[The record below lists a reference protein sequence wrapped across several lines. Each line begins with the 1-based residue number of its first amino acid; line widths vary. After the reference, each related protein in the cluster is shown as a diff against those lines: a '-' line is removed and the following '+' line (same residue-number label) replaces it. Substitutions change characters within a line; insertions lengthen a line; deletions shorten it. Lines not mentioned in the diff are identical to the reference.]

1 MAKNYFERYI
11 WLIDTIN
18 RHGHISFKRIS
29 DLWEYCPLNDRRGE
43 PLSNRTF
50 FNHLESIYDTFGIEI
65 KCDRSLGYYIA
76 NSDDLEGD
84 SIRQW
89 LLESLSM
96 NNLLNETKDMRD
108 RILFEKIPSS
118 QRWLSTIVNAM
129 KDGKAVDLTYQS
141 YNRTEPNTFEAHTYC
156 LKLFRQRWYMVALS
170 TYYNED
176 RPRIYCLD
184 RIKYLEIKD
193 ETFKMPRDW
202 DAKEYFSDSFGIIA
216 NPHTPIQRIKLKV
229 SAGQANYLRDL
240 KLHNS
245 QQEIER
251 NDEYSIFA
259 YCLRPEY
266 DFIQEILRNGD
277 DIEVLEPQNLRE
289 EVATIIENL
298 HNKYK
303 EN

>member
-43 PLSNRTF
+43 PLSNRSF

-129 KDGKAVDLTYQS
+129 KDGKAVELTYQS
-141 YNRTEPNTFEAHTYC
+141 YNRTEPNTFEAHPYC
-156 LKLFRQRWYMVALS
+156 LKLFRQRWYMLAKS
-170 TYYNED
+170 EYYDE
-176 RPRIYCLD
+176 PRIYALD
-184 RIKYLEIKD
+184 RIHDVKESKAALKLPKK
-193 ETFKMPRDW
+193 FK
-202 DAKEYFSDSFGIIA
+202 AGEFFSDYFGIIVGTNCKPETVEIKVIA
-216 NPHTPIQRIKLKV
+216 KQVKYFESLPLHESQTKVEETPDYTVFRYRIVPTFDFKQEL
-229 SAGQANYLRDL
+229 L
-240 KLHNS
+240 S
-245 QQEIER
+245 QGP
-251 NDEYSIFA
+251 SV
-259 YCLRPEY
+259 
-266 DFIQEILRNGD
+266 
-277 DIEVLEPQNLRE
+277 EVLTPDWFRDEIANDIAQMMQ
-289 EVATIIENL
+289 
-298 HNKYK
+298 KYA
-303 EN
+303 

>member
-141 YNRTEPNTFEAHTYC
+141 YNRTEPNTFEAHPY
-156 LKLFRQRWYMVALS
+156 
-170 TYYNED
+170 
-176 RPRIYCLD
+176 
-184 RIKYLEIKD
+184 
-193 ETFKMPRDW
+193 
-202 DAKEYFSDSFGIIA
+202 
-216 NPHTPIQRIKLKV
+216 
-229 SAGQANYLRDL
+229 
-240 KLHNS
+240 
-245 QQEIER
+245 
-251 NDEYSIFA
+251 
-259 YCLRPEY
+259 
-266 DFIQEILRNGD
+266 
-277 DIEVLEPQNLRE
+277 
-289 EVATIIENL
+289 
-298 HNKYK
+298 
-303 EN
+303 